1 MGGKTISVRSQSVID
16 ALPRIHLNRIERA
29 VQRATSAMLEMQ
41 DPAGY
46 WWAELESNVTITA
59 EYIMLHRFLGLD
71 EAKVPRLAA
80 DILDKQL
87 PNGGWSIWLGDGGEI
102 STTVEAYLG
111 LKMAG
116 LSAADPRML
125 KAREFILS
133 RGGALK
139 TRVFT
144 RIFLALF
151 GQVSWDG
158 IPLLPVEFMLLPPW
172 SGLSIYEFS
181 SWTRATVVPL
191 MIIMAKRPVRPL
203 PPEQGI
209 AGTFPV
215 LRRTVFP
222 APGGLESRIFPP
234 GKPVCH
240 PGPDSQALRLDAA
253 PLAPQFCHQP
263 SRKVD
268 PGTPGGQR

>member
-1 MGGKTISVRSQSVID
+1 
-16 ALPRIHLNRIERA
+16 
-29 VQRATSAMLEMQ
+29 MLRMQ

-71 EAKVPRLAA
+71 ESRCPGWWRISWTSNFLTAA
-80 DILDKQL
+80 G
-87 PNGGWSIWLGDGGEI
+87 PSGTGDGGEI
-102 STTVEAYLG
+102 STTVEAYLA

-116 LSAADPRML
+116 LSAKDPRLL
-125 KAREFILS
+125 KAREFVLA

-203 PPEQGI
+203 PPEQGSPG
-209 AGTFPV
+209 AFPCP
-215 LRRTVFP
+215 LTSLFP
-222 APGGLESRIFPP
+222 STGWPGNANLLSWKTCLSSWTGFSSSTP
-234 GKPVCH
+234 GCGS
-240 PGPDSQALRLDAA
+240 PGPVTLRLKRRKNGSWNTRRIAA
-253 PLAPQFCHQP
+253 TGPASSRPWSTP
-263 SRKVD
+263 SWRYAAWAM
-268 PGTPGGQR
+268 T